1 MKKLSILACLAAF
14 VWSCAESESL
24 RVSDA
29 EVVGGSPMSAVR
41 SAEEAKACAL
51 DAFI

>member
-24 RVSDA
+24 RFPDA
-29 EVVGGSPMSAVR
+29 DVAGGAPMSAVR